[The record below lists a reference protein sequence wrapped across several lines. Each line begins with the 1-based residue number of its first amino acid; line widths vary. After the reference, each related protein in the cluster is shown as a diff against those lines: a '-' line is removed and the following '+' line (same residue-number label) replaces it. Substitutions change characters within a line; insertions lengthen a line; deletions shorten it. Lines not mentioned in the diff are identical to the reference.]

1 MDVVAL
7 ILNAEMAD
15 ILFPKDENRFS
26 KNSVFSGLRIP
37 IEFLNPLCSTL
48 QELILD
54 RWRWRDCDCVSP
66 VTTFA
71 FALRHLPKLE
81 NAELEVPTIK
91 VVKLLYQVGFVDQK
105 SFEKAWRKAA
115 STIGLDASS
124 PTFCSGKIFQYL
136 LVLF

>member
-15 ILFPKDENRFS
+15 ILFPKDENRLS

-91 VVKLLYQVGFVDQK
+91 VVKLLYQLGYVNQK
-105 SFEKAWRKAA
+105 PFEKAWRKAA
-115 STIGLDASS
+115 SIVGLDASS
-124 PTFCSGKIFQYL
+124 PTFCSGKL
-136 LVLF
+136 